1 MLSFLFF
8 DASGTILLPHPSIG
22 AIYSDVARSFGVE
35 AEPELLEQ
43 GFVRVF
49 RAARHA
55 RGLERLPYG
64 STHEEARAFWR
75 PIVAEAFA
83 HAGLSMPPDPYFDT
97 VYDRFATR
105 HAWRLDDGFSEAL
118 QLLRDAGV
126 GVGLLSNFDPRL
138 RPLLHDL
145 DIAHHFEAIVISCE
159 HAAEKPSPV
168 LFDVAR
174 KAIGAIPTERIALVG
189 DTPEEDIAG
198 ALNAGWRACLV
209 DRKDRHATHDGLR
222 SPSLLE
228 AVRCLLA

>member
-159 HAAEKPSPV
+159 HAAEKPSAPSRRSA
-168 LFDVAR
+168 LPWSATRRRRTSPAR
-174 KAIGAIPTERIALVG
+174 STQ
-189 DTPEEDIAG
+189 AG
-198 ALNAGWRACLV
+198 ARVSLIGKIAMRRTTDCAHHRCWRRCDACWR
-209 DRKDRHATHDGLR
+209 D
-222 SPSLLE
+222 
-228 AVRCLLA
+228 